1 MHTDLVGIT
10 AHDQNGVG
18 GFGITTGAVG
28 PTGSGDDAASDANDE
43 AAMRAKAQH
52 RDAVASQHL
61 DISTAEVYGVSA
73 RSCPVMTSFGATVA
87 CYFRSSTSS

>member
-10 AHDQNGVG
+10 SHDQNGVG

-28 PTGSGDDAASDANDE
+28 PTGSSGDAASDAKDE

-61 DISTAEVYGVSA
+61 DISTAEVCSLL
-73 RSCPVMTSFGATVA
+73 SCHDIVWGYCSLLLPK
-87 CYFRSSTSS
+87 